1 MTATKAWLPPLRALS
16 LQRAGVVYALA
27 ILVAGLQTYSLT
39 IGRSAYLTADNVA
52 NVLDQTSLVAIMAVF
67 MTIVLITG
75 NFDLSVGATSAL
87 SGAVALDLLDSLGA
101 PLSFLVAMLV
111 GLGIGLLNGVLVQ
124 YVGVNAFIVTLGTLT
139 AGRGALLLLTDGRT
153 VTAESDAFVTL
164 ESSQRQIPGAVAD
177 LIAAVLLGAAV
188 FLCWRRRTRVDVPR
202 LGGAVIPLALSG
214 LALLAIVFGAPRLL
228 RLPTPVWVMIALTA
242 IVGSILRFTV
252 VGRRVYATGGNVEAA
267 RLSGINVARY
277 RVAAFMLNGAAASVV
292 GVLYAGKL
300 GAINPQALQ
309 GIELT
314 ILASAILGGTS
325 LLGGLG
331 SVSKSVV
338 GALILFVLANGFNIL
353 NLGANWQGLVQGV
366 VIVAAATIYTAAGR
380 KRRKVPMPA
389 VTAVS
394 PPKAPSERAS
404 HLR

>member
-27 ILVAGLQTYSLT
+27 LLVAGLQTYSL
-39 IGRSAYLTADNVA
+39 IVGRAPYLTADNVA
-52 NVLDQTSLVAIMAVF
+52 NVLEQTSLVAIMAVF

-75 NFDLSVGATSAL
+75 NFDLSVGATAAL
-87 SGAVALDLLDSLGA
+87 SGAVALKVLDSLGA
-101 PLSFLVAMLV
+101 PLAFLVAVLV
-111 GLGIGLLNGVLVQ
+111 GLAIGLLNGVLVQ
-124 YVGVNAFIVTLGTLT
+124 FVGVNAFIVTLGTLT

-153 VTAESDAFVTL
+153 VTADSDAFVTL
-164 ESSQRQIPGAVAD
+164 ESGDYQLP
-177 LIAAVLLGAAV
+177 IALGYVSAAALVGGAV
-188 FLCWRRRTRVDVPR
+188 FLCLRRTARGDVAR
-202 LGGAVIPLALSG
+202 LGGPVIPLAISG
-214 LALLAIVFGAPRLL
+214 AALLGVAVYAPRLL
-228 RLPTPVWVMIALTA
+228 RLPTSVWIMIALTA

-267 RLSGINVARY
+267 RLAGINVARY
-277 RVAAFMLNGAAASVV
+277 RVAAFMLNGAAAAVV

-314 ILASAILGGTS
+314 ILAAAILGGTS

-331 SVSKSVV
+331 SVAKSVI

-380 KRRKVPMPA
+380 KRRKVAGPA
-389 VTAVS
+389 VSET
-394 PPKAPSERAS
+394 PPVKPPNQIAS
-404 HLR
+404 